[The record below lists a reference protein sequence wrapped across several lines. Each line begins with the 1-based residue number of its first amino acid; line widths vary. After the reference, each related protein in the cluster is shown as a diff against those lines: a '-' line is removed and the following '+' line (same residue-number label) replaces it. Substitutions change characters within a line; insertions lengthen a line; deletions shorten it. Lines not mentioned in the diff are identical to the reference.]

1 MAQMTALSIASL
13 SQQLRKLLFD
23 AEKPGLGNRRKRH
36 VLRLDRKPLSD
47 MKPRAK
53 IVTKERE
60 LDLRA
65 LTSHIEA
72 TTRSTHLA
80 SLIGSGSSKLAFE
93 FRRVL

>member
-13 SQQLRKLLFD
+13 SRQLRKLLFD
-23 AEKPGLGNRRKRH
+23 AEKPGLGNRRRRH
-36 VLRLDRKPLSD
+36 VLRLDRKPRSD
-47 MKPRAK
+47 TKPRAK

-65 LTSHIEA
+65 LASHIEA
-72 TTRSTHLA
+72 TTIRIQWTHL
-80 SLIGSGSSKLAFE
+80 IGCGSSKLAFE